1 MFLHHDH
8 DDDDHGDW
16 YFDDNEDDGYHYDQD
31 DHGDGDDNDDG
42 TVGHCSKAWY
52 KPACGWSTKTRKPL
66 LKNYH
71 CHSKD
76 KIITIVIVMTKIL
89 PLS

>member
-1 MFLHHDH
+1 MIKKIDNHDL
-8 DDDDHGDW
+8 GDG
-16 YFDDNEDDGYHYDQD
+16 NGAEDDAGN
-31 DHGDGDDNDDG
+31 GDDNDDG

-52 KPACGWSTKTRKPL
+52 KTACGWSTKTRKPL

-76 KIITIVIVMTKIL
+76 KIITIVIVMTVIQEMIIIFR
-89 PLS
+89 